1 MAARCAMIGRVP
13 PAEPL
18 SPELILI
25 SPPEVSQV
33 ARELLPE
40 PGSFGRSGGFAPP
53 RRESR
58 LRRLLVLAAI
68 YAGCLL
74 LTVPPLAFVA
84 FASPSLSR

>member
-1 MAARCAMIGRVP
+1 MASRIRDHRRVP

-40 PGSFGRSGGFAPP
+40 PGSFGRPTGLAAP

-58 LRRLLVLAAI
+58 LRRLLVLAAV